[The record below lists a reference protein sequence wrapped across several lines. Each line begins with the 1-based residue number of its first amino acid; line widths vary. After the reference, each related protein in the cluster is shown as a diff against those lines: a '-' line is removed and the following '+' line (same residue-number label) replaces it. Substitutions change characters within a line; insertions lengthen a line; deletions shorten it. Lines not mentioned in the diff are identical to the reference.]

1 MEKNLETNLQYQR
14 GSSVVISGIP
24 ITVIHTELEGIV
36 IKLFNAVCEITISGR
51 DLIACHRISKSSP
64 RVLVKFLNKKDA
76 ISLLGVKL
84 TVNRL
89 KNEDIGLGYCDKLF
103 IEDHL
108 TPYISNLAYQCRC
121 LKCNQIIVRTKVIKG
136 VVKILMSTDDGTLK
150 WFDILH
156 TEDIIGHFPDFVS
169 H

>member
-1 MEKNLETNLQYQR
+1 M
-14 GSSVVISGIP
+14 
-24 ITVIHTELEGIV
+24 GIV
-36 IKLFNAVCEITISGR
+36 INLVNAVCENTISAR

-64 RVLVKFLNKKDA
+64 TVLVKFLNKKDA

-121 LKCNQIIVRTKVIKG
+121 LKRNHKIVQTKVIKG
-136 VVKILMSTDDGTLK
+136 VVKILMSTNDGTLK

>member
-1 MEKNLETNLQYQR
+1 MQWKKVETNLQYQR
-14 GSSVVISGIP
+14 GSSVVISGVVISGIP

-36 IKLFNAVCEITISGR
+36 IKLFNAVCENTISAR

-76 ISLLGVKL
+76 NSLLGAKL

-108 TPYISNLAYQCRC
+108 TLYTWRIN
-121 LKCNQIIVRTKVIKG
+121 
-136 VVKILMSTDDGTLK
+136 VV
-150 WFDILH
+150 
-156 TEDIIGHFPDFVS
+156 V
-169 H
+169 